1 MNVPRKRI
9 YWLKLLYTFNVN
21 KLITEN
27 YEMYIVE
34 YEQIVRKIIARLY
47 SRNS

>member
-9 YWLKLLYTFNVN
+9 YWLKLLYTLNVN

-34 YEQIVRKIIARLY
+34 YE
-47 SRNS
+47 